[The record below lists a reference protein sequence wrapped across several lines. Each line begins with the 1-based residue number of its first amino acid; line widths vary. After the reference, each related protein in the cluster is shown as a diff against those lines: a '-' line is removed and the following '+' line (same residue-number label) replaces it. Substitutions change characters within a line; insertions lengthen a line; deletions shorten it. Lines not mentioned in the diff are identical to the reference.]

1 MGDTGQV
8 CTRASRRASEAGAS
22 WDTSRSTSWPQITVS
37 IGILRF
43 YTLPP
48 PRYQRLH
55 ASYVFKPYYHSFEWV
70 TQPLLK
76 SEIFFF
82 FFFWRKEAIERAC
95 SGSRM
100 ILLFVYY
107 FGKMIDRNETKKG
120 VIWGG
125 IINWECISALIC
137 RFVIQEREDSLDKI
151 TRTQDT
157 LEVCVLFFSSEKNG
171 WNFILFFWIVIILLF
186 LKQWHVLSNMF
197 ATYKKRKD
205 QYI

>member
-82 FFFWRKEAIERAC
+82 FFFEGRKRLNVHVPGRGWFFY
-95 SGSRM
+95 SM
-100 ILLFVYY
+100 YY

-197 ATYKKRKD
+197 ATYKKKKD